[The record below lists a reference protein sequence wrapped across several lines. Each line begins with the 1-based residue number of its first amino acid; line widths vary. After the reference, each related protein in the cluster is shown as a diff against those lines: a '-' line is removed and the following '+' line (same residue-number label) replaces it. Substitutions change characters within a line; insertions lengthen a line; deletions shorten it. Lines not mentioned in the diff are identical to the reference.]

1 MPTYLCKITNNNHIC
16 SILGR
21 RKMTQKHKKETQKT
35 QNEMKIPHDM
45 SACHEV
51 FIIIEG
57 EASFNQPKCCHLDRD
72 IH

>member
-16 SILGR
+16 LILGR

-45 SACHEV
+45 SAMRYLRNVH
-51 FIIIEG
+51 
-57 EASFNQPKCCHLDRD
+57 SML
-72 IH
+72 